1 MRSTIIAV
9 SALVSLVAV
18 MPVAAQ
24 TERPL
29 LVGARVRITMSD
41 TTPPDGSSAS
51 GRPVIVIGQLL
62 AIGDSTLSIRK
73 DVSADETIV
82 PRSRVQRLEVS
93 TGSNRSRTAAAG
105 GLIGLAFGGILGY
118 ASGKEC
124 QAEDFICFSRDET
137 TAAGAFAG
145 AAVGGLVGLLVGQ
158 GERWQ
163 DAAAPSRLSVIPT
176 GRRSMRISSTL
187 RF

>member
-1 MRSTIIAV
+1 MRSTYIAV
-9 SALVSLVAV
+9 IGLVSLIAV

-24 TERPL
+24 TGRPL

-41 TTPPDGSSAS
+41 TTPTDERAAP
-51 GRPVIVIGQLL
+51 GRPIVVIGQLL

-73 DVSADETIV
+73 DVSSDETIV

-124 QAEDFICFSRDET
+124 GAEDFICFSRDET

-145 AAVGGLVGLLVGQ
+145 AAVGGLLGLLVGR

-163 DAAAPSRLSVIPT
+163 DAAAPARLSVIPT
-176 GRRSMRISSTL
+176 GRRSMRFSSTL
-187 RF
+187 HF